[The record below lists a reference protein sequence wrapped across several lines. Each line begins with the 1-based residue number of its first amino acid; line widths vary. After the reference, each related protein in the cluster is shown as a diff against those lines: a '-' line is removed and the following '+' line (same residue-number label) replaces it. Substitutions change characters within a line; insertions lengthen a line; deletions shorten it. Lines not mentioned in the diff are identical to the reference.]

1 MGVFMDRHELND
13 DLTPRDIAAA
23 HLADLKVQ
31 EKHGVRGLTYWMDE
45 QEGRVYCLFE
55 APNAE
60 ATEAMHAEVH
70 GQIASEIIPVD
81 LDEVEGWLGP
91 VAESPGAWLNFK
103 VESPVTESAF
113 RTILFSDMADFTFT
127 TQRIGDEAA
136 MEVLQVHDSVLNDA
150 LDAHGGRKVKHT
162 GDGMM
167 ASFTSVSD
175 AVECAMKIQRDLAT
189 QAADLPAPINVR
201 IGLSAGE
208 PVERHEDLFGSAV
221 NLASRVCDKADA
233 GQIFVASV
241 VRDLCIGKQND
252 FASEGLQALK
262 GFEDPVQLFQVNW
275 QD

>member
-1 MGVFMDRHELND
+1 MKN
-13 DLTPRDIAAA
+13 
-23 HLADLKVQ
+23 
-31 EKHGVRGLTYWMDE
+31 
-45 QEGRVYCLFE
+45 EGRVYCLFE

-60 ATEAMHAEVH
+60 ATQAMHEEAH

-91 VAESPGAWLNFK
+91 VAESLGSAERFK
-103 VESPVTESAF
+103 VEASVTESAF
-113 RTILFSDMADFTFT
+113 RTTLFSDMADFTST

-136 MEVLQVHDSVLNDA
+136 MEVLQVHDSVLDDA
-150 LDAHGGRKVKHT
+150 LEAHRGRKVKHT

-167 ASFTSVSD
+167 ASFMSVSD

-189 QAADLPAPINVR
+189 QASDLPAPINVR

-221 NLASRVCDKADA
+221 NLASRVCDQADA

-241 VRDLCIGKQND
+241 VRDLCIGKQYD
-252 FASEGLQALK
+252 FASEGLQELK
-262 GFEDPVQLFQVNW
+262 GFDDPVQLFQVNW